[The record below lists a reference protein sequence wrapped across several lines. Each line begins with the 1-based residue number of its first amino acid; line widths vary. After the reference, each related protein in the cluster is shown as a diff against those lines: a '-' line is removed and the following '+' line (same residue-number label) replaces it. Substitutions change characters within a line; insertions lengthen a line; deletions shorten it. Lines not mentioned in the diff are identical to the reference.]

1 MQFDKNCFVYL
12 FLNVFLFPNQYV
24 HCFYCSASASSL
36 IDLPAAFLA
45 TLVQLKTFA
54 SCQTHEQLFFNP
66 IKTFMNFSIIDCEW
80 PVVV

>member
-1 MQFDKNCFVYL
+1 MQFEKNCFVYL

-24 HCFYCSASASSL
+24 HCPASASSL

-66 IKTFMNFSIIDCEW
+66 IKPFMNFSIIDCEW

>member
-12 FLNVFLFPNQYV
+12 FLFPNQYV
-24 HCFYCSASASSL
+24 HCFYCPASASSL

-45 TLVQLKTFA
+45 ALVQLKTFA
-54 SCQTHEQLFFNP
+54 TCQTHEQLFFNP
-66 IKTFMNFSIIDCEW
+66 IIDGEW

>member
-1 MQFDKNCFVYL
+1 MQFNKHCFVYL

-24 HCFYCSASASSL
+24 HCFYCPASASSL

-54 SCQTHEQLFFNP
+54 SCQTHEQLFVNP
-66 IKTFMNFSIIDCEW
+66 IKTFRSLIVNGL
-80 PVVV
+80 

>member
-24 HCFYCSASASSL
+24 HCFYCSVSASSL
-36 IDLPAAFLA
+36 IDFLA
-45 TLVQLKTFA
+45 TLVQLTFV

>member
-45 TLVQLKTFA
+45 TLVQLNLRILSNTRATF
-54 SCQTHEQLFFNP
+54 L
-66 IKTFMNFSIIDCEW
+66 
-80 PVVV
+80 

>member
-1 MQFDKNCFVYL
+1 MYI
-12 FLNVFLFPNQYV
+12 VFIALLVRQV
-24 HCFYCSASASSL
+24 IV

-45 TLVQLKTFA
+45 TLVQLKTIA
-54 SCQTHEQLFFNP
+54 SCQTDEQLFFNP